1 MRTAS
6 NEMVGVELIFWS
18 IDFEINSLYT
28 NYIHVA
34 PGKVYTCYVIIVD
47 LHTEACCTYIN
58 DYAVHVVTYS
68 E

>member
-28 NYIHVA
+28 YYIHVA
-34 PGKVYTCYVIIVD
+34 PGKYT
-47 LHTEACCTYIN
+47 L
-58 DYAVHVVTYS
+58 VTL
-68 E
+68 